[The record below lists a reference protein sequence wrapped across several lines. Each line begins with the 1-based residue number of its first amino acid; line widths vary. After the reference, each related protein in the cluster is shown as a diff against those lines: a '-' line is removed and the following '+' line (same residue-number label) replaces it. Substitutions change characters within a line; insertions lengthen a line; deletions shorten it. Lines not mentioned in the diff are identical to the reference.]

1 MSENRKGQSL
11 VVTTRDT
18 HVRTD
23 RVVRTMLDMVDALE
37 RRSDSI
43 ATVILGG
50 DFARDR
56 EVETFLRETYPSLEV
71 VALVPS

>member
-37 RRSDSI
+37 RRSDAI

>member
-1 MSENRKGQSL
+1 MSENRKGQAL

-23 RVVRTMLDMVDALE
+23 RVVRTMLDMVAALE
-37 RRSDSI
+37 RRHDAIS
-43 ATVILGG
+43 TVILGG

-56 EVETFLRETYPSLEV
+56 DVETFLRETYPSLEI
-71 VALVPS
+71 VALVPA